1 MYLIF
6 HYLSKNIKKRLV
18 MDPHYPH
25 IDEKAFNITANWV
38 DFYRDIKEEDPPNM
52 PEPLGAPVDSTA
64 VEDSDHAGNVITHQ
78 SHTVILIFVN
88 NALI

>member
-18 MDPHYPH
+18 MDPHYPQ
-25 IDEKAFNITANWV
+25 IEKKAFNITADWV
-38 DFYRDIKEEDPPNM
+38 EFYRDVKEEDPPNM

-64 VEDSDHAGNVITHQ
+64 FEDSDHAGNLITHR
-78 SHTVILIFVN
+78 SHTGICFS
-88 NALI
+88 